1 MLKVLVQRLLDR
13 LGMRPGDE
21 RLFALE
27 EAMVDTVDALA
38 EHEQRP
44 AGEILSDLLASG
56 LAQHDLAQEA
66 WQRWL
71 ALTPRQQQVAALVCL
86 DYTNP
91 QIAARL
97 GISAQTV
104 KTHVR
109 MILYQFSLHSKK
121 ELRMLLSRWDFS
133 AWDT

>member
-27 EAMVDTVDALA
+27 DAMVDTVDALA

-44 AGEILSDLLASG
+44 ADEILSDLLASG

-71 ALTPRQQQVAALVCL
+71 ALTPRQQQVAALICL
-86 DYTNP
+86 DYTNR

-104 KTHVR
+104 KAHVR
-109 MILYQFSLHSKK
+109 TILYQFRLHSKG

>member
-1 MLKVLVQRLLDR
+1 M
-13 LGMRPGDE
+13 DE

-27 EAMVDTVDALA
+27 EAMVDSVDALA

-44 AGEILSDLLASG
+44 ADEILSDLLASG

-71 ALTPRQQQVAALVCL
+71 ALTPRQQQVTALVCRN
-86 DYTNP
+86 YTNR

-104 KTHVR
+104 KAHVR
-109 MILYQFSLHSKK
+109 MILYQFRLHSKG

-133 AWDT
+133 AWDE